1 MGTEQNYTTRKQIM
15 WGLVLIGLGVI
26 FLLDRMDILDAS
38 SVWHY
43 WPLLLVV
50 VGINQTI
57 GYPSAR
63 EFRNG
68 LWTIFVGLWL
78 FAVFEGLFGLTF
90 RNSWPLF
97 LLMAGAQLILA
108 PVLARRFSDATPE
121 SREKDHA

>member
-1 MGTEQNYTTRKQIM
+1 MSTEHSYTTRKQMM
-15 WGLVLIGLGVI
+15 WGLVLIALGTI
-26 FLLDRMDILDAS
+26 FLLDRMDILDAA

-63 EFRNG
+63 EFKGG
-68 LWTIFVGLWL
+68 LWTIFIGLWL
-78 FAVFEGLFGLTF
+78 FAVFEELFGLTF

-97 LLMAGAQLILA
+97 LLMAGVQLVLA
-108 PVLARRFSDATPE
+108 PVIARRLSDPAPA
-121 SREKDHA
+121 SKEKDHA